1 MYRGVLWMEVR
12 LPEGLSVRLFQRRG
26 CFSDTLRALASGD
39 ISSVNVRVIQLER
52 GASNLHMV

>member
-1 MYRGVLWMEVR
+1 MEVR